1 MSRLYGGSLHFFSH
15 HIHLGC
21 SDPCLRAF
29 CASTGDPPRPLGLQ
43 DREMFIMA
51 VKRLDHAG
59 YVVNDL
65 SAAIAFFVELG
76 LELEGETTVEG
87 EWVDQLVGL
96 DGVRSDIAFLR
107 TPDGHGRIEL
117 STFHSPV
124 STSPPPTAPVNAPG
138 IPRLTFVVD
147 SLDDTYERLLATV
160 PPSLERSRSTST
172 SIDTAIFAVQQESS
186 SGLLKSSTDEDR
198 AHVLIATRSWFQIA
212 LAETQRQH
220 QCQQRVKAALR
231 PPSIFERCVV
241 TATRMRAVVGGA
253 EPLPVHAVRAQ
264 HYQ

>member
-1 MSRLYGGSLHFFSH
+1 
-15 HIHLGC
+15 
-21 SDPCLRAF
+21 
-29 CASTGDPPRPLGLQ
+29 
-43 DREMFIMA
+43 MA

-147 SLDDTYERLLATV
+147 SLDDTYERLLAHGATLV
-160 PPSLERSRSTST
+160 GE
-172 SIDTAIFAVQQESS
+172 
-186 SGLLKSSTDEDR
+186 
-198 AHVLIATRSWFQIA
+198 IAQYENIYRY
-212 LAETQRQH
+212 
-220 QCQQRVKAALR
+220 CYLR
-231 PPSIFERCVV
+231 GPAGVI
-241 TATRMRAVVGGA
+241 VGIV
-253 EPLPVHAVRAQ
+253 EELN
-264 HYQ
+264 